1 MTIALESQIVSSGF
15 DKVSRTCFYTI
26 EKNGERWTVH
36 FPFDELNKKTNKQL
50 RRTHI
55 ANALQIAMRGNP
67 DPRPGTKADPAK
79 PVTPQDFANLKGG
92 IWYINPSDGKLYQK
106 P

>member
-1 MTIALESQIVSSGF
+1 
-15 DKVSRTCFYTI
+15 
-26 EKNGERWTVH
+26 
-36 FPFDELNKKTNKQL
+36 
-50 RRTHI
+50 
-55 ANALQIAMRGNP
+55 LQIAMRGNP